1 MREISLPDAQATA
14 RLGHALA
21 GVLRAGD
28 CVLLEGDLGAG
39 KTTLARALLRGLCGD
54 GDMEVPSPSYTLV
67 QVYDAPVAE
76 VAHFDLWRLDGPEGL
91 YELGWDDAR
100 EGIVVVEWPQ
110 RLGALT
116 PPDALRITLAP
127 DAAGGRIA
135 RLEGWDTRLAQ
146 SAAFGTG
153 EA

>member
-127 DAAGGRIA
+127 DAVGGRIA

>member
-21 GVLRAGD
+21 GMLRAGD

-54 GDMEVPSPSYTLV
+54 EDMEVPSPSYTLV

-91 YELGWDDAR
+91 HELGWDDAR

-110 RLGALT
+110 RLGVLS
-116 PPDALRITLAP
+116 PSDALRITLAP

-135 RLEGWDTRLAQ
+135 RLEGWDMRLAQ

-153 EA
+153 GA